1 MAGLINGI
9 RKVLMN
15 RNTITIIAVIG
26 GVILLWF
33 FYNMTLE
40 NAINPVRVPV
50 AARNILAT
58 EYITADDIE
67 YVEVNKSFLNNAESV
82 ITSSSQL
89 IGYYVNKGTS
99 ISTGAMFYRD
109 QVTTREVIS
118 QTDFDNIPDG
128 YTIYWLPVDMEA
140 TYANSI

>member
-15 RNTITIIAVIG
+15 RNTITIIAVIA

-67 YVEVNKSFLNNAESV
+67 YVEVNKSFLNNAGSV

-99 ISTGAMFYRD
+99 IPEIGRAH
-109 QVTTREVIS
+109 V
-118 QTDFDNIPDG
+118 
-128 YTIYWLPVDMEA
+128 
-140 TYANSI
+140 